1 MLIPL
6 IGLDRVRSFRSACVR
21 GTGRSFSSGMYS
33 PPSALSSALSDSDS
47 ELDSIATSGS
57 GTGRPGP

>member
-1 MLIPL
+1 M
-6 IGLDRVRSFRSACVR
+6 VR
-21 GTGRSFSSGMYS
+21 GTGLSFSSGMYS

-57 GTGRPGP
+57 GTVGLDHEGLVVWQTEY